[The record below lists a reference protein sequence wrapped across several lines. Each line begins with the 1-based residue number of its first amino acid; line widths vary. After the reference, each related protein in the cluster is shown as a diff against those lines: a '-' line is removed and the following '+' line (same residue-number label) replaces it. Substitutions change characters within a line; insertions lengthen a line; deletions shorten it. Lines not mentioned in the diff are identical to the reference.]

1 MRDIKKLRRN
11 LGLTQHELSRMTRV
25 PRWRICFFETDRI
38 NLTEAELDRIKLVL
52 ERRAREVVESI
63 AAA

>member
-52 ERRAREVVESI
+52 DRRLRTIIANI